1 MCVFFFWIRFCDEN
15 SETPVF
21 VSSGLQTR
29 SLLEEL
35 LAGVTKARDDITCIA
50 HSRKPKIVLKIA
62 PDLTE
67 ADILDIADV
76 VKSSPVDGVIISNTT
91 ITRPSSLTHRKYS
104 NFFFKST
111 FRKNPHV
118 TIFANHGVYM
128 CINLANKT
136 EPGGLSGAP
145 LQSLSLSAL
154 KLLRSHL
161 PARIPLIGCGG
172 ISSGADALEFAKAG
186 ASFVQVYTSFGY
198 DGAGTCRRIK
208 DELTDLLRKEGTSW
222 RQVVLKSTTELSL
235 KESVRGDVSVLVEEA
250 EELKKLLDGL
260 GERIAP
266 GGDET
271 AAVPVPSS

>member
-1 MCVFFFWIRFCDEN
+1 MSLVRIRQVYGKFSTLLCVCVCVRFFWIRFCDEN

-104 NFFFKST
+104 NFFL
-111 FRKNPHV
+111 NPHFEK
-118 TIFANHGVYM
+118 IHM
-128 CINLANKT
+128 
-136 EPGGLSGAP
+136 
-145 LQSLSLSAL
+145 
-154 KLLRSHL
+154 
-161 PARIPLIGCGG
+161 
-172 ISSGADALEFAKAG
+172 
-186 ASFVQVYTSFGY
+186 
-198 DGAGTCRRIK
+198 
-208 DELTDLLRKEGTSW
+208 
-222 RQVVLKSTTELSL
+222 
-235 KESVRGDVSVLVEEA
+235 
-250 EELKKLLDGL
+250 
-260 GERIAP
+260 
-266 GGDET
+266 
-271 AAVPVPSS
+271 